1 MYTYDLT
8 NLRVLIVDDS
18 RYMLKIIRTL
28 LDAMGISAVRG
39 VESAENIFA
48 EIKNWKP
55 DLIITDH
62 IMEPINGLELIK
74 RIRSQ
79 EEELQR
85 FIPIILLTGYAHEDV
100 VRDARFRVGA
110 DAVLVKP
117 VSVTRLY
124 SCIVSIYESSRTFVD
139 NGAYFGPDRRVKDRP
154 FEGADRRDDE
164 DGEHEQLDMP
174 DTTRQAHDGLDYE
187 DLELEL
193 VDVSESRSRRKKA
206 QTPRA
211 RR

>member
-1 MYTYDLT
+1 MSTYDLT

-39 VESAENIFA
+39 IDSGENIFA

-62 IMEPINGLELIK
+62 IMEPISGLDLIK
-74 RIRSQ
+74 KIRTQ
-79 EEELQR
+79 EDEMQR
-85 FIPIILLTGYAHEDV
+85 FVPIILLTGYAHEHV
-100 VRDARFRVGA
+100 VKDARFGAGA

-124 SCIVSIYESSRTFVD
+124 ACIVSIYESSRTFVD
-139 NGAYFGPDRRVKDRP
+139 NGLYFGPDRRVKDRP
-154 FEGADRRDDE
+154 FEGGERRGDLDDLDDRPHGPDVRRGGAVKEE
-164 DGEHEQLDMP
+164 DF
-174 DTTRQAHDGLDYE
+174 
-187 DLELEL
+187 ELEL
-193 VDVSESRSRRKKA
+193 REVPERDGGKKRARTAQSRR
-206 QTPRA
+206 
-211 RR
+211 